1 MIKNLEKLSKNKLV
15 ISALSIIAVLNVL
28 AYINDKS
35 IFCIAI
41 FLLCLAIF
49 NNYSENFSYG
59 ILFSFFI
66 TNIVFGGCKI
76 KQEFI

>member
-1 MIKNLEKLSKNKLV
+1 MIKSLEKISKNKLV
-15 ISALSIIAVLNVL
+15 ISALCIIAVLNIL

-49 NNYSENFSYG
+49 NKYSENFTYG
-59 ILFSFFI
+59 ILFSLFI
-66 TNIVFGGCKI
+66 TNIIFGGCKI
-76 KQEFI
+76 RQDFI

>member
-1 MIKNLEKLSKNKLV
+1 MIKNLEKLSKNKFVVSL
-15 ISALSIIAVLNVL
+15 LSIIAVLNVL

-35 IFCIAI
+35 IFCVAL

-59 ILFSFFI
+59 ILFSLFI

>member
-1 MIKNLEKLSKNKLV
+1 MIGKIEKLSKNKFV
-15 ISALSIIAVLNVL
+15 VSILSIIAVLNLL

-41 FLLCLAIF
+41 FLLCLAII

-59 ILFSFFI
+59 ILFSLFI

>member
-59 ILFSFFI
+59 ILFSLFI
-66 TNIVFGGCKI
+66 TNIIFGGCKI

>member
-1 MIKNLEKLSKNKLV
+1 MIKNLEKLSKNKFVVSL
-15 ISALSIIAVLNVL
+15 ISIIAVLNVL

-35 IFCIAI
+35 IFCVAL

-59 ILFSFFI
+59 IIFSLFI